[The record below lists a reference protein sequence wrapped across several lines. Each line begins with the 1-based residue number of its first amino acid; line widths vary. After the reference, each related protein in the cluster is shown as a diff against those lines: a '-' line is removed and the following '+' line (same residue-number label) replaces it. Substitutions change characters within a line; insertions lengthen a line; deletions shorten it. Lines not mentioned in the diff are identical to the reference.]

1 MVSKLKRY
9 KKIALVHDILTE
21 YGGAE
26 VVLSELLNLFPN
38 ADLYTFMYNNENKN
52 IASIFPKPKKTSLFF
67 NHAIF
72 FRLGR
77 YLSVLK
83 FFSWIYFYFLRL
95 NEYDLVIS
103 SSHSYNSKIVRK
115 RKSALHISYIHTPPR
130 YLYSFTHELDFLQ
143 RNPFK
148 FFMFPLMYCM
158 RFIDMY
164 AAKSPDILIAN
175 SREVQKRIKDI
186 YYRDS
191 TIIHP
196 PVDFPPQVV
205 KKYDSF
211 FIAHSRLVK
220 QKGLDLIIKTCT
232 KYKLKLV
239 VIGDGYYKSYLKSI
253 AGKSI
258 VFSGF
263 INQEQIRQLYKHARA
278 LLYAAKEEDFGIV
291 PVEAQSYG
299 VPVIAYASGGVTE
312 TVLHGKTGLHFNE
325 YTTSSLLEAIRSF
338 EKTKF
343 DSQTCRR
350 NARNYS
356 RSVFKRQLLKLL
368 YEK

>member
-9 KKIALVHDILTE
+9 KKIAIVHDVLTE

-26 VVLSELLNLFPN
+26 VVLLELIKLFPN
-38 ADLYTFMYNNENKN
+38 ADLYTFIYNKGNKN
-52 IASIFPKPKKTSLFF
+52 ITSIFPLPKKTSQFF

-77 YLSVLK
+77 YLSILK
-83 FFSWIYFYFLRL
+83 FFSWIHFYFLKL
-95 NEYDLVIS
+95 NDYDLVIS
-103 SSHSYNSKIVRK
+103 SSHSYNSKIIRK
-115 RKSALHISYIHTPPR
+115 RKDALHISYIHTPPR
-130 YLYSFTHELDFLQ
+130 YLYSFSHELDFLQ

-148 FFMFPLMYCM
+148 FFMFPLLHFM
-158 RFIDMY
+158 RTIDGY

-175 SREVQKRIKDI
+175 SKEVQKRIMKI
-186 YYRDS
+186 YHRDS
-191 TIIHP
+191 TIIYP
-196 PVDFPPQVV
+196 PVDLPVKVV
-205 KKYDSF
+205 KQSDSF

-239 VIGDGYYKSYLKSI
+239 VIGGGHYGNYLESI
-253 AGKSI
+253 SGKTI
-258 VFSGF
+258 FFTGF
-263 INQEQIRQLYKHARA
+263 IGKEQIQQLYKHAKA

-299 VPVIAYASGGVTE
+299 VPVVAYASGGVRE
-312 TVLHGKTGLHFNE
+312 TVIHEQTGIFFSNYNE
-325 YTTSSLLEAIRSF
+325 SSLLEAINIF

-343 DSQTCRR
+343 NSFVCRK
-350 NARNYS
+350 NASNYS
-356 RSVFKRQLLKLL
+356 KAVFKRQLFKLL